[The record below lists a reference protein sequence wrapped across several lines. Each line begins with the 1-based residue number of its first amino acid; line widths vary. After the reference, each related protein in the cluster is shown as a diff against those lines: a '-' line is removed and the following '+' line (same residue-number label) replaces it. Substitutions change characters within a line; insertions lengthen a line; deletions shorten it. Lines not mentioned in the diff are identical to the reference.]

1 MAAAAGRVKLREA
14 IDPLVLAV
22 DIGST
27 ASRGDVYDA
36 AGRPVQG
43 GREKVPHHFTT
54 RDDGTSEI
62 DPDQI
67 VGEVQQIITALA
79 TDRRAGRIGG
89 VALDTFASSLVGV
102 GADRRARTPCFT
114 YADSRCAAQVGEL
127 RRELDERVIQQR
139 TGCRLHAS
147 YLTARLRWLR
157 DTTPDTFRSVRH
169 WMSLGEHIYLQILGM
184 TAAGTSTAAW
194 TGMLDRRTGQW
205 DQELLDLCEVR
216 EEQLSEVRD
225 PDQPI
230 TEVDA
235 AVRRRWP
242 ALAGAAWFPVVSDGF
257 SSNMGAGAVDQ
268 SAVAASVA
276 TSGAMRVLVH
286 SSPDEIPSGLW
297 CYRLDGSRSL
307 LGGAVNDVG
316 RVVTW
321 LQSTVRF
328 QPEDDFNLILAAA
341 PQASTP
347 LVLPYFSGERS
358 TGWAANTRALFAGV
372 SAATTGAMLFRG
384 AMEGVAISYA
394 RIAEQL
400 QSVAGQP
407 QRILASGRVTQDLPA
422 WLQILADVL
431 EAPVIPVT
439 IKRSTLR
446 GTALIALDVLAPDV
460 ARTASATGEIRQP
473 VADRAALYRA
483 RKQEYQAL
491 YEAAIAP
498 AGVEPRPQSG
508 IVGPASSP
516 LRAATSGK

>member
-1 MAAAAGRVKLREA
+1 MAAAAGRVKLRQA

-114 YADSRCAAQVGEL
+114 YADSRCAVQVDEL

-157 DTTPDTFRSVRH
+157 DTMPDTFRSVRH
-169 WMSLGEHIYLQILGM
+169 WMSLGEYIYLQIVG
-184 TAAGTSTAAW
+184 TAAAGTSTAAW
-194 TGMLDRRTGQW
+194 TGMLDRRTGQS
-205 DQELLDLCEVR
+205 DQELLDVCGVR
-216 EEQLSEVRD
+216 EEQLSEIRH

-230 TEVDA
+230 TEVDT
-235 AVRRRWP
+235 AVRGRWP
-242 ALAGAAWFPVVSDGF
+242 ALAEAAWFPVVSDGF
-257 SSNMGAGAVDQ
+257 SSNMGAGAVDE

-286 SSPDEIPSGLW
+286 GIPEEIPSGLW
-297 CYRLDGSRSL
+297 CYRVDRSRSL
-307 LGGAVNDVG
+307 LGGAVNDWAVSSAG
-316 RVVTW
+316 CSPRRGSYPRTT
-321 LQSTVRF
+321 ST
-328 QPEDDFNLILAAA
+328 
-341 PQASTP
+341 
-347 LVLPYFSGERS
+347 
-358 TGWAANTRALFAGV
+358 
-372 SAATTGAMLFRG
+372 
-384 AMEGVAISYA
+384 
-394 RIAEQL
+394 
-400 QSVAGQP
+400 
-407 QRILASGRVTQDLPA
+407 
-422 WLQILADVL
+422 
-431 EAPVIPVT
+431 
-439 IKRSTLR
+439 
-446 GTALIALDVLAPDV
+446 
-460 ARTASATGEIRQP
+460 
-473 VADRAALYRA
+473 
-483 RKQEYQAL
+483 
-491 YEAAIAP
+491 
-498 AGVEPRPQSG
+498 
-508 IVGPASSP
+508 
-516 LRAATSGK
+516 

>member
-1 MAAAAGRVKLREA
+1 MATPGGRVKRSEA
-14 IDPLVLAV
+14 IDPLVLAI

-43 GREKVPHHFTT
+43 RRQKVPHQFTT

-62 DPDQI
+62 DPDQV

-79 TDRRAGRIGG
+79 TERLAGRIGG

-102 GADRRARTPCFT
+102 DANRRASTPCLT
-114 YADSRCAAQVGEL
+114 YADSRCAAQVTEL
-127 RRELDERVIQQR
+127 RRKLDERVIQQR
-139 TGCRLHAS
+139 TGCRLHGS
-147 YLTARLRWLR
+147 YLTPRLAWLR
-157 DTTPDTFRSVRH
+157 DAVPETFGSVQH
-169 WMSLGEHIYLQILGM
+169 WMSLGEYIYLQILGV

-194 TGMLDRRTGQW
+194 TGMLDRRTGEW
-205 DQELLDLCEVR
+205 DLELLDVCGIDVKQMSKVL
-216 EEQLSEVRD
+216 D
-225 PDQPI
+225 PDQPF

-235 AVRRRWP
+235 AVRGRWP

-257 SSNMGAGAVDQ
+257 SSNIGAGAHDE

-286 SSPDEIPSGLW
+286 GIPEEIPSGLW
-297 CYRLDGSRSL
+297 CYRIDRSRSL

-316 RVVTW
+316 RVVSW
-321 LQSTVRF
+321 LESTVRLS
-328 QPEDDFNLILAAA
+328 PEDDGNLILAAA
-341 PQASTP
+341 PQHGTP

-358 TGWAANTRALFAGV
+358 TGWAANARAVFAGV
-372 SAATTGAMLFRG
+372 SAATTGAMLLRG

-394 RIAEQL
+394 RIADQL
-400 QSVAGQP
+400 QSVAGRP

-446 GTALIALDVLAPDV
+446 GTALIALDVLAPGV
-460 ARTASATGEIRQP
+460 ARAASATGEIRQP
-473 VADRAALYRA
+473 VGDRAAAYRF
-483 RKQEYQAL
+483 RKHEYQTL
-491 YEAAIAP
+491 YEATIAP
-498 AGVEPRPQSG
+498 PG
-508 IVGPASSP
+508 GPSHSP
-516 LRAATSGK
+516 ARRH

>member
-1 MAAAAGRVKLREA
+1 MATPAGRVKLREA
-14 IDPLVLAV
+14 TDPLVLAI

-79 TDRRAGRIGG
+79 TDRRAGHIGG

-102 GADRRARTPCFT
+102 GADRRPCTPCFT
-114 YADSRCAAQVGEL
+114 YADSRCVAQVGDL

-157 DTTPDTFRSVRH
+157 DTMPDTFRCVHH
-169 WMSLGEHIYLQILGM
+169 WMSLGEYIYLQILGV

-194 TGMLDRRTGQW
+194 TGMLDRRTGLW
-205 DQELLDLCEVR
+205 DQELLDVCGVG

-235 AVRRRWP
+235 AVRRWP

-257 SSNMGAGAVDQ
+257 SSNMGAGAVDE

-286 SSPDEIPSGLW
+286 SIPEEIPSGLW
-297 CYRLDGSRSL
+297 CYRVDGSRSL

-316 RVVTW
+316 RVVSW
-321 LQSTVRF
+321 LESTVRLS
-328 QPEDDFNLILAAA
+328 PEEDVNLILVAA
-341 PQASTP
+341 PQPGAP

-358 TGWAANTRALFAGV
+358 TGWAANARAVFMGV

-394 RIAEQL
+394 RIADQL

-407 QRILASGRVTQDLPA
+407 QRILASGRVTQDLPG

-446 GTALIALDVLAPDV
+446 GTALIAADVLAPGV
-460 ARTASATGEIRQP
+460 ARAASATGEVRQP
-473 VADRAALYRA
+473 VGDRAAAYRS
-483 RKQEYQAL
+483 RKQDYQTL
-491 YEAAIAP
+491 YEATIASAGSERRAIFP
-498 AGVEPRPQSG
+498 TGRH
-508 IVGPASSP
+508 
-516 LRAATSGK
+516 

>member
-1 MAAAAGRVKLREA
+1 MATPAGRVKLREA
-14 IDPLVLAV
+14 IDPLVLAI

-43 GREKVPHHFTT
+43 KRQKVPHQFTT

-79 TDRRAGRIGG
+79 TDRLSGRIRG

-102 GADRRARTPCFT
+102 GADRRACTPCFT
-114 YADSRCAAQVGEL
+114 YADSRCAAQVSEL
-127 RRELDERVIQQR
+127 RRKLDERVIQQR

-147 YLTARLRWLR
+147 YLAPRLAWLR
-157 DTTPDTFRSVRH
+157 DTMPDTFSSVQDWR
-169 WMSLGEHIYLQILGM
+169 SLGEYIYLQILGM

-194 TGMLDRRTGQW
+194 TGMLDRRTGDW
-205 DQELLDLCEVR
+205 DPELLDVCGVR

-225 PDQPI
+225 PDQPF

-235 AVRRRWP
+235 AIRGRWP
-242 ALAGAAWFPVVSDGF
+242 ALAGASWVPVISDGF
-257 SSNMGAGAVDQ
+257 SGNMGAGAHDE
-268 SAVAASVA
+268 STIAASVA
-276 TSGAMRVLVH
+276 TSGAVRVLVH
-286 SSPDEIPSGLW
+286 AIPKEIPSGLW
-297 CYRLDGSRSL
+297 CYRVDGSRSL

-316 RVVTW
+316 RVVSW

-328 QPEDDFNLILAAA
+328 LPDDDFNLILAAA
-341 PQASTP
+341 PRASAP

-358 TGWAANTRALFAGV
+358 TGWAANARAVFTGV
-372 SAATTGAMLFRG
+372 SAATTSAMLFRR

-394 RIAEQL
+394 RIADQL
-400 QSVAGQP
+400 QSVAGQS

-446 GTALIALDVLAPDV
+446 GTALVALDVLAPGV
-460 ARTASATGEIRQP
+460 ARAASATGEIRQP
-473 VADRAALYRA
+473 VGDRAAAYRS
-483 RKQEYQAL
+483 RKQEYQTL
-491 YEAAIAP
+491 YDAAIAP
-498 AGVEPRPQSG
+498 SGVPSHSPAGRH
-508 IVGPASSP
+508 
-516 LRAATSGK
+516 